1 MKLKI
6 ENERIRIIQD
16 GNVNEKSINIYEIE
30 FEFSEEWDEL
40 TKKLMI
46 SKGSQTQEIE
56 IIDNRVI
63 IPCLEKGTY
72 YLGVVGYILEEDIF
86 IKRKATNIIRKNIS
100 ISSAG
105 FEANTEYQEEYASV
119 LDEKISELQ
128 EIVEESDII
137 FEVKEMLDNGE
148 LKGDKGDTG
157 DPGQDGED
165 GKSAYEVW
173 LDEGNVGTEQ
183 DFLESLKGE
192 NGIDGH
198 DGVDGQDGQDGHTPI
213 KGTDYWTTQDK
224 QEIVTDVETDLQPT
238 ISAIQNTA
246 DTAERIARG
255 ANQSLSFSNYQAMIT
270 AFNSLA
276 NNVYSTGQNVMIIT
290 LNVPDLWISSIEST
304 GQTYTY
310 TTDEAFTTALET
322 NGYVQVGYYRLSAL
336 ETQKVDLTNYYTKT
350 QTDTLLNAKVD
361 KSSFV
366 YDSNTE
372 TLSITIS

>member
-1 MKLKI
+1 MAKQNLG
-6 ENERIRIIQD
+6 R
-16 GNVNEKSINIYEIE
+16 VA
-30 FEFSEEWDEL
+30 
-40 TKKLMI
+40 MI
-46 SKGSQTQEIE
+46 SKGE
-56 IIDNRVI
+56 
-63 IPCLEKGTY
+63 Y
-72 YLGVVGYILEEDIF
+72 
-86 IKRKATNIIRKNIS
+86 
-100 ISSAG
+100 SSATSYEKLDIVTYEG
-105 FEANTEYQEEYASV
+105 SSYVCKKDSIGNLPTNTEYFDV
-119 LDEKISELQ
+119 LAEK
-128 EIVEESDII
+128 
-137 FEVKEMLDNGE
+137 
-148 LKGDKGDTG
+148 
-157 DPGQDGED
+157 GQ
-165 GKSAYEVW
+165 
-173 LDEGNVGTEQ
+173 N
-183 DFLESLKGE
+183 
-192 NGIDGH
+192 
-198 DGVDGQDGQDGHTPI
+198 GHTPV

-276 NNVYSTGQNVMIIT
+276 NNVYNVGQNVMIIT

-304 GQTYTY
+304 SQTYTY

-336 ETQKVDLTNYYTKT
+336 ETQKVDLTNYYTKA
-350 QTDTLLNAKVD
+350 QTDTLLSAKVN